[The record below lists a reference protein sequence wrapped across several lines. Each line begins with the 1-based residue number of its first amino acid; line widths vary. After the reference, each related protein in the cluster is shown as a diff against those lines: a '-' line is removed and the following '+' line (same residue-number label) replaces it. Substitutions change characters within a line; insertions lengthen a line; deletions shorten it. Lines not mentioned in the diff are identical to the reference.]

1 MSVRRGARASVPL
14 HSDESFVTVTTRYC
28 RPVPNPTPR
37 IEFIGL
43 NYLPEPTGIAPYTS
57 AMARGLVRRRNSVRV
72 LTAHPHYPDWKI
84 WNGYGQWTRDES
96 TDGVAVRRMRHYVPS
111 RPKGVA
117 RLLSEVSF
125 GLRAVFSLW
134 GRPDVIV
141 AVSPGLF
148 ASALVALR
156 RCLSLRRVPLVVWVQ
171 DLYTI
176 GLAETAQGGGIAVRV
191 SRTVEGWMLR
201 TADHVVVIHD
211 RFASRVSEDF
221 AVPRD
226 RIEVVRNWTHLP
238 PADPVDTVASR
249 EKFGWEPHE
258 TIVLHAGNMG
268 VKQGLDNVIEA
279 ARLADSRGDHVR
291 FVLLGDGAERARL
304 EEHAAGVQS
313 LQFIRPLDDTGFVQA
328 LASADVLLV
337 NELPGVSEMAVP
349 SKLTSYFAAGRPVL
363 AATDAD
369 GITAAEVLGAG
380 AGVVVPAGD
389 PQEVLDGALGLGR
402 ASDLALK
409 YGEAGRRY
417 RETVLSEEHALDSF
431 TRLIE
436 RLVTSADPTV

>member
-125 GLRAVFSLW
+125 GLRAVFSRW

-221 AVPRD
+221 RRASRSHRSGKKLDTSSACGSSGYRGKPREVRLGTPRD
-226 RIEVVRNWTHLP
+226 NRSTRGEHG
-238 PADPVDTVASR
+238 R
-249 EKFGWEPHE
+249 EAR
-258 TIVLHAGNMG
+258 AGQCHRG
-268 VKQGLDNVIEA
+268 SQTR
-279 ARLADSRGDHVR
+279 RL
-291 FVLLGDGAERARL
+291 
-304 EEHAAGVQS
+304 
-313 LQFIRPLDDTGFVQA
+313 
-328 LASADVLLV
+328 
-337 NELPGVSEMAVP
+337 
-349 SKLTSYFAAGRPVL
+349 
-363 AATDAD
+363 
-369 GITAAEVLGAG
+369 
-380 AGVVVPAGD
+380 
-389 PQEVLDGALGLGR
+389 
-402 ASDLALK
+402 
-409 YGEAGRRY
+409 
-417 RETVLSEEHALDSF
+417 
-431 TRLIE
+431 TR
-436 RLVTSADPTV
+436 